1 MAIKLNTLGIVS
13 AVLVLVGLILA
24 LVGVLTPV
32 LFNSKMDFSIKL
44 SETDGWEVFDE
55 FAKLTDKST
64 AARPLTIVAFVV
76 TLVSAAAALANSVL
90 AILGKNIKPLGVAS
104 GAVMIVGGILV
115 LGFGLWL
122 AIAYSDILGWTG
134 EYSLLPSTGIYL
146 GFVGGMLGGISS
158 VVITKK
164 IAKKAK
170 SQPEVKPETQP
181 EAQA

>member
-1 MAIKLNTLGIVS
+1 MAKKLNTLGIVS

-44 SETDGWEVFDE
+44 SETEGWDAFD
-55 FAKLTDKST
+55 AIGKLSDKST
-64 AARPLTIVAFVV
+64 PTRALTIVAFVV

-90 AILGKNIKPLGVAS
+90 AMLGKNIKPLGVAS
-104 GAVMIVGGILV
+104 GALMIVGGILV

-122 AIAYSDILGWTG
+122 SIAYSDILGWTG
-134 EYSLLPSTGIYL
+134 AYSLLPSTGIYL
-146 GFVGGMLGGISS
+146 GLVGGLLGGISS

-170 SQPEVKPETQP
+170 A
-181 EAQA
+181 AQAEG